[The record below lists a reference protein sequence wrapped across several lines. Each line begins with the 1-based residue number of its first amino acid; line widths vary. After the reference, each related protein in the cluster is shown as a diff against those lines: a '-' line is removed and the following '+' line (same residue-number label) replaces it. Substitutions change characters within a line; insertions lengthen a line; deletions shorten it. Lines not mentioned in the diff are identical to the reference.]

1 MHFIGRMAVQFQDIL
16 VRGEARKD
24 VNELVRLPPMITT
37 QVYHLALPLADDPE
51 RRWKPYRM
59 FNGATPIVEELS
71 CHASVLSPGYTPHP
85 PHAHEEEELL
95 IALQGEAEL
104 IISDGPSTDYART
117 ERLSP
122 GSFIYYPAGQ
132 YHTIRNSGVSPITY
146 LMFKWRGDAFTGGHA
161 GGNPH
166 FPLRQRPYG
175 QLKVVPGMPHRRA
188 IDCLPR
194 KAACAF
200 NDHATRMPATR
211 RM

>member
-1 MHFIGRMAVQFQDIL
+1 
-16 VRGEARKD
+16 
-24 VNELVRLPPMITT
+24 MITT
-37 QVYHLALPLADDPE
+37 QVYHLALPLADDSE

-59 FNGATPIVEELS
+59 FNGATPIIEELS
-71 CHASVLSPGYTPHP
+71 CHASVLSPGFTPHP
-85 PHAHEEEELL
+85 PHSHEEEELL
-95 IALQGEAEL
+95 IALQGEADL

-132 YHTIRNSGVSPITY
+132 YHTIRNSGVSPISY
-146 LMFKWRGDAFTGGHA
+146 LMFKWRGDALTGGHA

-175 QLKVVPGMPHRRA
+175 KLKGVPGIPHRRA

-200 NDHATRMPATR
+200 NNHATRCRLHAACRCPRCGHHGDQSRPSTRTLIPA
-211 RM
+211 MSGLASK